1 MSLIM
6 KIKKQKGFSL
16 LELLVAIF
24 IFSVAVLVA
33 SIVFARS
40 MQTYRNSN
48 NIQNNLENAQFA
60 LNLMAKII
68 RQGQAVEVLSGNKE
82 IKLFDGEKCR
92 GYKFDAGN
100 KLKTGSFSGL
110 CELSTGIIYNE
121 TLVENVDRNVSKF
134 ILKETDFVSS
144 LKQVGLVTI
153 FIKLCS
159 DTDCLKSD
167 KMTLQTSVSLR
178 NYGFDE

>member
-1 MSLIM
+1 M

-33 SIVFARS
+33 SIIFAKS

-60 LNLMAKII
+60 LNLMAKVI

-82 IKLFDGEKCR
+82 IKLYDGEKCR
-92 GYKFDAGN
+92 GYKFDGDN
-100 KLKTGSFSGL
+100 KLKTGSSSGL
-110 CELSTGIIYNE
+110 CDSSTITYNE
-121 TLVENVDRNVSKF
+121 TLVENVDKKVSKF
-134 ILKETDFVSS
+134 ILKETDLVNSP
-144 LKQVGLVTI
+144 KQVGLVTI

-159 DTDCLKSD
+159 DTACLKSD

-178 NYGFDE
+178 NYGFNE